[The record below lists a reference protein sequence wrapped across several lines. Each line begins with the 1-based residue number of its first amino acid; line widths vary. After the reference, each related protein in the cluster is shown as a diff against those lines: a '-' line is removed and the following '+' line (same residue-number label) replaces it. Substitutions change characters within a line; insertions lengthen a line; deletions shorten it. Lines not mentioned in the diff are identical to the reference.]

1 MNCFYIAVLYFS
13 FLFSMIA
20 QSTSTTM
27 YERAKSNYAAILA
40 YYDAYLNNTEKY
52 STTIIPKLDQT
63 QAIEVTM
70 GMNMYALSGFDAVSG
85 QIEIVGSLQM
95 SWVTELIPG
104 VDTLGL
110 TTYVMPADGIWT
122 PSIVLVNA
130 IDTVEKVGSSTYRP
144 RYNVSDGSVEWNPR
158 VILKAACDPDVT
170 YYPFD
175 RQTCSFL
182 FTPWNYNY
190 KQVILALS
198 SSTIDTSHYDLNSAW
213 SLVETKAETHISGDN
228 YYANFTITI
237 QRQYMYFTIN
247 LVMPILLLSAVTGFA
262 FLLPA
267 ASNER
272 IGFSI
277 TCFLAFV
284 VLLQTV
290 MQFLPESSS
299 PMSLLCY
306 YIVVMM
312 MFSSAVCIINI
323 MILRLYKS
331 AERGDDVPKSLK
343 TFVQIIQCTICRR
356 WKELLSTEDK
366 TELNVD
372 WETVGRLLDIFFFIA
387 FLGAQ
392 GGFTILFLLPL
403 GLRS

>member
-1 MNCFYIAVLYFS
+1 MNCFSSVVMCL
-13 FLFSMIA
+13 LFIIVDSITY
-20 QSTSTTM
+20 SSV
-27 YERAKSNYAAILA
+27 KNNYKEILR
-40 YYDAYLNNTEKY
+40 YYDSFDTVNS
-52 STTIIPKLDQT
+52 STTITPIQDQT
-63 QAIEVTM
+63 QAINVTM

-95 SWVTELIPG
+95 SWTNEVNLSSINTS
-104 VDTLGL
+104 TLEI
-110 TTYVMPADGIWT
+110 YVMSVDAIWT
-122 PSIVLVNA
+122 PSIILVNA

-144 RYNVSDGSVEWNPR
+144 RYNISTGFVEWNPR

-175 RQTCSFL
+175 RQTCSFI

-190 KQVILALS
+190 DQVTLALS
-198 SSTIDTSHYDLNSAW
+198 SSTIDTSQYDLNSAW
-213 SLVETKAETHISGDN
+213 SLVETNAETYISGEN

-247 LVMPILLLSAVTGFA
+247 LVMPILLLSAITGFA

-356 WKELLSTEDK
+356 WKESLTTEDK
-366 TELNVD
+366 AELNVD

-387 FLGAQ
+387 FLAAQ
-392 GGFTILFLLPL
+392 GGFTFLFLLPL

>member
-1 MNCFYIAVLYFS
+1 MNCFSSVVLCL
-13 FLFSMIA
+13 LFIIVDSITY
-20 QSTSTTM
+20 SSV
-27 YERAKSNYAAILA
+27 KDNYKEILR
-40 YYDAYLNNTEKY
+40 YYDSFDTVNS
-52 STTIIPKLDQT
+52 STTITPIQDQT
-63 QAIEVTM
+63 QAINVTM

-95 SWVTELIPG
+95 SWTNEVNLSSINTS
-104 VDTLGL
+104 TLEI
-110 TTYVMPADGIWT
+110 YVMSVDAIWT
-122 PSIVLVNA
+122 PSIILVNA

-144 RYNVSDGSVEWNPR
+144 RYNISTGFVEWNPR

-190 KQVILALS
+190 DQVTLALS
-198 SSTIDTSHYDLNSAW
+198 SSTIDTSQYDLNSAW
-213 SLVETKAETHISGDN
+213 SLVETNAETYISGDN

-237 QRQYMYFTIN
+237 QRQYMYFTVN
-247 LVMPILLLSAVTGFA
+247 LVMPILLLSAITGFA

-356 WKELLSTEDK
+356 WKESLTTEDK
-366 TELNVD
+366 AELNVD

-387 FLGAQ
+387 FLAAQ
-392 GGFTILFLLPL
+392 GGFTFLFLLPL